1 MEKIHYF
8 RPLYLALALTISLF
22 STASTP
28 NRYKTSASLP
38 DSLLT
43 EQHIRSIYY
52 TLPDSALS
60 LLDEA
65 EARRLPHLPQFRI
78 DMLRGTVYERQG
90 MYHLKERYIRR
101 ALQSDSVQ
109 HTPLRKLQVLTQ
121 LATALDRLNKY
132 EEGIRICTEA
142 IELAQE
148 QGQKAKES
156 ELLFTLGR
164 MYQGRK
170 LDDKAFRYMYRSIE
184 LLQGTDNVRELAQLS
199 TSYGDLSAYLAENE
213 RLDEAIALCEKRL
226 DVISRMSLLPGPP
239 PGYID
244 QQYGYLYSK
253 LAWYYL
259 QNGQSEKAA
268 ETARKYQST
277 GFAQSQA
284 GQTEIVPYLLGT
296 RQYHKVL
303 QLLDASSA
311 LAEPADTFNYGHL
324 ILLDRYARTY
334 RGLKRPELADSYQQR
349 ITMLTDSI
357 YAREKAGQAHEFA
370 IIYQTQ
376 EKDAQIREA
385 QHKLARQRV
394 LFITTSFIAILLAI
408 LLWEKHLH
416 LRRTRERNQIAARQI
431 EELLAQKEELRKA
444 YRRQPLHPE
453 DAPNEEPPAAQANT
467 SPSAADDEDN
477 RRRFMQM
484 EDALLTALPKPR
496 LQPRRPDEDNGLEQ
510 EPPQPVPARICR
522 CRRLQRLHQPPAR
535 GALHIDAERQQNV
548 FHRCHSHRFGLQ
560 EPQHLLC
567 GVQQTAW
574 HDTRAV
580 PGDFAG
586 QVRRTMHRAY
596 SLTDCRPS
604 VTRTI
609 RIFVRCK

>member
-52 TLPDSALS
+52 SLPDSALS

-121 LATALDRLNKY
+121 LVTALDRLNKY

-164 MYQGRK
+164 MYQGMK

-296 RQYHKVL
+296 RQYHKV
-303 QLLDASSA
+303 
-311 LAEPADTFNYGHL
+311 
-324 ILLDRYARTY
+324 
-334 RGLKRPELADSYQQR
+334 LKRPELADSYQQR

-484 EDALLTALPKPR
+484 EDALLTDLPFLNPDFNREDLMKITALSKNR
-496 LQPRRPDEDNGLEQ
+496 LNPFLREYAGADGFSDYINRLRVEHSISMLKDN
-510 EPPQPVPARICR
+510 RMYS
-522 CRRLQRLHQPPAR
+522 
-535 GALHIDAERQQNV
+535 IDAIATASGFKSRNTYYVAFNKLLGMTPVQYRETLPDK
-548 FHRCHSHRFGLQ
+548 SA
-560 EPQHLLC
+560 EPC
-567 GVQQTAW
+567 TEPIV
-574 HDTRAV
+574 
-580 PGDFAG
+580 
-586 QVRRTMHRAY
+586 
-596 SLTDCRPS
+596 
-604 VTRTI
+604 
-609 RIFVRCK
+609 

>member
-101 ALQSDSVQ
+101 ALQSDSMQ

-164 MYQGRK
+164 MYQGMK

-453 DAPNEEPPAAQANT
+453 DALLTDLPFLNPDFNREDLMKITALSKNRLNPFLREYAG
-467 SPSAADDEDN
+467 ADGFSDYINRLRVEHSISMLKDN
-477 RRRFMQM
+477 RMYS
-484 EDALLTALPKPR
+484 
-496 LQPRRPDEDNGLEQ
+496 
-510 EPPQPVPARICR
+510 
-522 CRRLQRLHQPPAR
+522 
-535 GALHIDAERQQNV
+535 IDAIATASGFKSRNTYYVAFNKLLGMTPVQYRETLPDK
-548 FHRCHSHRFGLQ
+548 SA
-560 EPQHLLC
+560 EPC
-567 GVQQTAW
+567 TEPIV
-574 HDTRAV
+574 
-580 PGDFAG
+580 
-586 QVRRTMHRAY
+586 
-596 SLTDCRPS
+596 
-604 VTRTI
+604 
-609 RIFVRCK
+609 

>member
-164 MYQGRK
+164 MYQGMK

-484 EDALLTALPKPR
+484 EDALLTDLPFLNPDFNREDLMKITALSKNR
-496 LQPRRPDEDNGLEQ
+496 LNPFLREYADADGFSDYIIRLRVEHSISMLKDNKMYS
-510 EPPQPVPARICR
+510 
-522 CRRLQRLHQPPAR
+522 
-535 GALHIDAERQQNV
+535 IDAIATASGFKSRNTYYVAFNKLLGMTPVQYRETLPDK
-548 FHRCHSHRFGLQ
+548 SA
-560 EPQHLLC
+560 EPC
-567 GVQQTAW
+567 TEPIV
-574 HDTRAV
+574 
-580 PGDFAG
+580 
-586 QVRRTMHRAY
+586 
-596 SLTDCRPS
+596 
-604 VTRTI
+604 
-609 RIFVRCK
+609 

>member
-164 MYQGRK
+164 MYQGMK

-349 ITMLTDSI
+349 TRIRHHLPNPGKGCADTRSPTQAGTATRTVHHHQLHRHPARHPAMGKAPPPAPHPRTQPDSRPPDRR
-357 YAREKAGQAHEFA
+357 ASGTE
-370 IIYQTQ
+370 
-376 EKDAQIREA
+376 
-385 QHKLARQRV
+385 
-394 LFITTSFIAILLAI
+394 
-408 LLWEKHLH
+408 
-416 LRRTRERNQIAARQI
+416 RRT
-431 EELLAQKEELRKA
+431 AQGI
-444 YRRQPLHPE
+444 
-453 DAPNEEPPAAQANT
+453 PPAAA
-467 SPSAADDEDN
+467 SP
-477 RRRFMQM
+477 
-484 EDALLTALPKPR
+484 
-496 LQPRRPDEDNGLEQ
+496 G
-510 EPPQPVPARICR
+510 R
-522 CRRLQRLHQPPAR
+522 CP
-535 GALHIDAERQQNV
+535 
-548 FHRCHSHRFGLQ
+548 
-560 EPQHLLC
+560 
-567 GVQQTAW
+567 
-574 HDTRAV
+574 
-580 PGDFAG
+580 
-586 QVRRTMHRAY
+586 
-596 SLTDCRPS
+596 
-604 VTRTI
+604 
-609 RIFVRCK
+609 

>member
-164 MYQGRK
+164 MYQGMK

-394 LFITTSFIAILLAI
+394 LFITTSFIAILLTI

-453 DAPNEEPPAAQANT
+453 DA
-467 SPSAADDEDN
+467 
-477 RRRFMQM
+477 
-484 EDALLTALPKPR
+484 LLTDLPFLNPDFNREDLMKITALSKNR
-496 LQPRRPDEDNGLEQ
+496 LNPFLREYADADGFSDYINRLRVEHSISMLKDNKMYS
-510 EPPQPVPARICR
+510 
-522 CRRLQRLHQPPAR
+522 
-535 GALHIDAERQQNV
+535 IDAIATASGFKSRNTYYVAFNKLLGMTPVQYRETLPDK
-548 FHRCHSHRFGLQ
+548 SA
-560 EPQHLLC
+560 EPC
-567 GVQQTAW
+567 TEPIV
-574 HDTRAV
+574 
-580 PGDFAG
+580 
-586 QVRRTMHRAY
+586 
-596 SLTDCRPS
+596 
-604 VTRTI
+604 
-609 RIFVRCK
+609 

>member
-164 MYQGRK
+164 MYQGMK

-199 TSYGDLSAYLAENE
+199 TSYGDLSAYLAEKRAFGRSHCPLRE
-213 RLDEAIALCEKRL
+213 ASRRYQPHEPAARTAARIHRPAIRLPLLQTCLVLPAKRTK
-226 DVISRMSLLPGPP
+226 RKKPPKP
-239 PGYID
+239 PG
-244 QQYGYLYSK
+244 
-253 LAWYYL
+253 
-259 QNGQSEKAA
+259 NTKAPA
-268 ETARKYQST
+268 
-277 GFAQSQA
+277 FAQSQA

-311 LAEPADTFNYGHL
+311 LAEPADTFNYGHP

-394 LFITTSFIAILLAI
+394 LFITTSFIAILLTI

-484 EDALLTALPKPR
+484 EDALLTDLPF
-496 LQPRRPDEDNGLEQ
+496 LNPDFNRED
-510 EPPQPVPARICR
+510 R
-522 CRRLQRLHQPPAR
+522 
-535 GALHIDAERQQNV
+535 
-548 FHRCHSHRFGLQ
+548 
-560 EPQHLLC
+560 
-567 GVQQTAW
+567 
-574 HDTRAV
+574 
-580 PGDFAG
+580 
-586 QVRRTMHRAY
+586 
-596 SLTDCRPS
+596 
-604 VTRTI
+604 
-609 RIFVRCK
+609 

>member
-101 ALQSDSVQ
+101 ALQSDSMQ

-164 MYQGRK
+164 MYQGMK

-453 DAPNEEPPAAQANT
+453 DAPNEEPPFLNPDFNREDLMKITALSKNRLNPFLREYAG
-467 SPSAADDEDN
+467 ADGFSDYINRLRVEHSISMLKDN
-477 RRRFMQM
+477 RMYS
-484 EDALLTALPKPR
+484 
-496 LQPRRPDEDNGLEQ
+496 
-510 EPPQPVPARICR
+510 
-522 CRRLQRLHQPPAR
+522 
-535 GALHIDAERQQNV
+535 IDAIATASGFKSRNTYYVAFNKLLGMTPVQYRETLPDK
-548 FHRCHSHRFGLQ
+548 SA
-560 EPQHLLC
+560 EPC
-567 GVQQTAW
+567 TEPIV
-574 HDTRAV
+574 
-580 PGDFAG
+580 
-586 QVRRTMHRAY
+586 
-596 SLTDCRPS
+596 
-604 VTRTI
+604 
-609 RIFVRCK
+609 

>member
-164 MYQGRK
+164 MYQGMK

-268 ETARKYQST
+268 ETARKYHST

-453 DAPNEEPPAAQANT
+453 DALLTDLPFLNPDFNREDLMKITALSKNRLNPFLREYAG
-467 SPSAADDEDN
+467 ADGFSDYINRLRVEHSISMLKDN
-477 RRRFMQM
+477 RMYS
-484 EDALLTALPKPR
+484 
-496 LQPRRPDEDNGLEQ
+496 
-510 EPPQPVPARICR
+510 
-522 CRRLQRLHQPPAR
+522 
-535 GALHIDAERQQNV
+535 IDAIATASGFKSRNTYYVAFNKLLGMTPVQYRETLPDK
-548 FHRCHSHRFGLQ
+548 SA
-560 EPQHLLC
+560 EPC
-567 GVQQTAW
+567 TEPIV
-574 HDTRAV
+574 
-580 PGDFAG
+580 
-586 QVRRTMHRAY
+586 
-596 SLTDCRPS
+596 
-604 VTRTI
+604 
-609 RIFVRCK
+609 